1 MPHSRPIR
9 TVGRACH
16 ELRIVDEGKNW
27 RIIYH
32 LADDAVVL
40 LEVFA
45 KKSGRTPH
53 WVLQNCRQRLANY
66 LGKV

>member
-1 MPHSRPIR
+1 
-9 TVGRACH
+9 
-16 ELRIVDEGKNW
+16 VDEKKNW

-45 KKSGRTPH
+45 KKSGGTPRR
-53 WVLQNCRQRLANY
+53 VLQTCQRRLANY
-66 LGKV
+66 LGKL